1 VAKGAAR
8 PSFETPPAAAPQD
21 EGTGENRIVQV
32 GRKLTAPI
40 ALFGAALCLPLA
52 GCVDTAG
59 QARLEPAAA
68 PSKIARRPGVS
79 PRAATVALAS
89 VAGAPQDVND
99 RFALAFAQSAG
110 SQDLTTVEP
119 GKAEYLVRA
128 YIDAGAAEPG
138 TTRISYVVDLFD
150 RSRRRV
156 ARLTDEM
163 PVKGAAADP
172 WTAADDSVLSALAAR
187 TASDLADALTNTPEA
202 VAGAAVA
209 SASPSAA
216 RGRRAQ
222 AGSSTAARQEPEPT
236 GARVGL
242 AVTR

>member
-1 VAKGAAR
+1 M
-8 PSFETPPAAAPQD
+8 Q
-21 EGTGENRIVQV
+21 I
-32 GRKLTAPI
+32 GRKLTAT
-40 ALFGAALCLPLA
+40 AGLLGAALCLPLA

-79 PRAATVALAS
+79 PRGATVALAS

-110 SQDLTTVEP
+110 GQDLTTVEP
-119 GKAEYLVRA
+119 AKAEYLVRA

-138 TTRISYVVDLFD
+138 VTRISYVVDLFD
-150 RSRRRV
+150 RSKRRV

-202 VAGAAVA
+202 AAGAAVA
-209 SASPSAA
+209 SNASSATSRS
-216 RGRRAQ
+216 RGAQ
-222 AGSSTAARQEPEPT
+222 AGSSTAARQEREPES
-236 GARVGL
+236 ARVGL
-242 AVTR
+242 AATR

>member
-1 VAKGAAR
+1 ML
-8 PSFETPPAAAPQD
+8 
-21 EGTGENRIVQV
+21 V
-32 GRKLTAPI
+32 GRKLTASI
-40 ALFGAALCLPLA
+40 ALLGAALCLPLA
-52 GCVDTAG
+52 GCVDTAS
-59 QARLEPAAA
+59 QVRVEPAAA

-110 SQDLTTVEP
+110 SQDVTTVEP
-119 GKAEYLVRA
+119 AKAEYLVRA

-138 TTRISYVVDLFD
+138 VTRMSYVVDLFD
-150 RSRRRV
+150 RSKRRV

-172 WTAADDSVLSALAAR
+172 WTAADDSALAALAASA
-187 TASDLADALTNTPEA
+187 ASDLADALTNTPEA

-209 SASPSAA
+209 SASPSATS
-216 RGRRAQ
+216 RSRAPQ
-222 AGSSTAARQEPEPT
+222 SGSSTAARQEPAPAS
-236 GARVGL
+236 ARVGL
-242 AVTR
+242 ATTR